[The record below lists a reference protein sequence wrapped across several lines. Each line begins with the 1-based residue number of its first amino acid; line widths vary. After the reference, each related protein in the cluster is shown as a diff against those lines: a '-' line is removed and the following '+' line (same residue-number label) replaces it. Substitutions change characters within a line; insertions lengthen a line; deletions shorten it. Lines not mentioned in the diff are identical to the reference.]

1 LTPIADVCEN
11 VCSLF
16 LASNGRGWALRNDH
30 DLVTGQLVM
39 EYVGEVITGEEVDM
53 RMTEYKGK
61 RHTYLLKLNT
71 DEFIDSTRFP
81 PLPVRM
87 LMVLPMKFALRGLCQ
102 FQLSTAIRTWLM
114 TEQL

>member
-1 LTPIADVCEN
+1 MTPIADVCEN

-87 LMVLPMKFALRGLCQ
+87 
-102 FQLSTAIRTWLM
+102 
-114 TEQL
+114 

>member
-1 LTPIADVCEN
+1 MSLG
-11 VCSLF
+11 CSLF

-81 PLPVRM
+81 PPCPCVEGPADGVCVARPLAVPV
-87 LMVLPMKFALRGLCQ
+87 
-102 FQLSTAIRTWLM
+102 STAIRTWLM
-114 TEQL
+114 TERL

>member
-1 LTPIADVCEN
+1 MSLG
-11 VCSLF
+11 CSLF

-81 PLPVRM
+81 P
-87 LMVLPMKFALRGLCQ
+87 PMSVC
-102 FQLSTAIRTWLM
+102 
-114 TEQL
+114 